1 MRRIGV
7 LLTVLVHETFAWTH
21 KSILREMTVR
31 SNGLVEVNT
40 VYDISSRGTEP
51 YKLSVP
57 DMDKVGIFRV
67 LSNGKEIS
75 MNDVHVSGLGTFI
88 IPPSHIGESIQ
99 VRTFQGDML
108 EPYPKKIM
116 EIEVQKVLLVAAAIV
131 STEYPTDTQT
141 TTVTVPQGAEMY
153 AVGPSGDSR
162 PIDANKVEIGPF
174 TSEQKNPGLLR
185 VHFKLDIPLVVLESA
200 EKTIELSHLGQAVSV
215 SEELKLK
222 NLAAAVDGEFNRVP
236 HAHLKYSGDNVPFRV
251 GHTLT
256 EVDAIVPVNA
266 FEIHYRDV
274 IGNISSSAARRES
287 ELTRVSLR
295 PRFPLLGGWK
305 TEFSFLYNIP
315 FFGDYVHQ
323 DGDEYLVAMPLGH
336 SLAGVFARHM
346 VVNII
351 LPAGVSDIRISAPG
365 RRVEEVKSKKSF
377 GWLDSQLLGER
388 NARTVVTLKMGPF
401 VAGESNSVRPGL
413 FVTYRFPVWALL
425 KAPLLMTVYILSLF
439 VLFIM
444 SRRMVMQ
451 ISNPKETLEE
461 EMKNTDHDLCGV
473 LEDELSAIWVLTGEL
488 LELAAQADNK
498 SELNKC
504 KDEFSRQYDV
514 TLVKVKS
521 ISSEFNAEHNRMDR
535 TNRLLNALKT
545 VRDNAIG
552 VIDTALSGKDYSSH
566 AGRLMDAETEAKTI
580 LDKVESGASK
590 TPPGT
595 PLGSTGASSSSK
607 APTALKK
614 RRS

>member
-1 MRRIGV
+1 MLRVV
-7 LLTVLVHETFAWTH
+7 LAALIHETLAWTH
-21 KSILREMTVR
+21 KSIVREMTVR
-31 SNGLVEVNT
+31 PNGLVEVNT

-51 YKLSVP
+51 YKLSVA
-57 DMDKVGIFRV
+57 DIDKVGIFRV

-75 MNDVHVSGLGTFI
+75 MNDVLVSGAGTFI
-88 IPPSHIGESIQ
+88 ISPSHIGDSIQ

-116 EIEVQKVLLVAAAIV
+116 EIEVQKVLLVSSALV
-131 STEYPTDTQT
+131 PTEYPTDSQK
-141 TTVTVPQGAEMY
+141 TTVAVPKDSELY
-153 AVGPSGDSR
+153 AVGPSGSSKR
-162 PIDANKVEIGPF
+162 IDENKVEIGPF
-174 TSEQKNPGLLR
+174 SSEERNPGLLR
-185 VHFKLDIPLVVLESA
+185 VHFKLDIPLLVLESA

-215 SEELKLK
+215 SEELTLR
-222 NLAAAVDGEFNRVP
+222 NRGAAVDGEFNRVP

-266 FEIHYRDV
+266 FDIHYRDV

-287 ELTRVSLR
+287 DLTRVSLR

-305 TEFSFLYNIP
+305 TEFSFLFNIP
-315 FFGDYVHQ
+315 FSGDYVHQ
-323 DGDEYLVAMPLGH
+323 DSDEYLLTVPLGH
-336 SLAGVFARHM
+336 SLAGVFARQM

-351 LPAGVSDIRISAPG
+351 LPAGVSDISVSVPG
-365 RRVEEVKSKKSF
+365 RHVEELTSKKSF
-377 GWLDSQLLGER
+377 GWLDSQILGER
-388 NARTVVTLKMGPF
+388 NARTLVTLKMGPF

-413 FVTYRFPVWALL
+413 FITYKLPVWALL

-461 EMKNTDHDLCGV
+461 EMKNADHDLCGV
-473 LEDELSAIWVLTGEL
+473 LEDQLSAIWVLTGEL
-488 LELAAQADNK
+488 LELAADGSNK
-498 SELNKC
+498 AELNKC
-504 KDEFSRQYDV
+504 KDEFSRQYDA
-514 TLVKVKS
+514 TLVKVRR
-521 ISSEFNAEHNRMDR
+521 ISSQFNAEHNRVDR

-545 VRDNAIG
+545 VRENAIG
-552 VIDTALSGKDYSSH
+552 VLDTALNGKDYSSQ
-566 AGRLMDAETEAKTI
+566 AGRLMDAEAEVKII

-595 PLGSTGASSSSK
+595 PLGSTASSSK

-614 RRS
+614 RR